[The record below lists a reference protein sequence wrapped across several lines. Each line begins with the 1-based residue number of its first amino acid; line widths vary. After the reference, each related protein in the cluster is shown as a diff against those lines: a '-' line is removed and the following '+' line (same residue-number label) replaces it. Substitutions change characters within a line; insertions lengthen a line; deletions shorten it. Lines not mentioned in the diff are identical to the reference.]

1 MNGYIDDNKPL
12 KLNIGFIG
20 LGKRGRDLLK
30 LLADMPDVSITALS
44 DLYEDR
50 LQEVFQ
56 LLSEKGS
63 PAPFCYKDY
72 RDVIG
77 HGEVQAIIIASSW
90 TSHSEIAMAAM
101 KAGKPVASEV
111 GGAASLEECWQ
122 LVRTYEAT
130 GTPCMM
136 LENCCYGREEMA
148 LLNMVRQGM
157 FGELIHCQ
165 GAYGHDLRE
174 EVAKG
179 VENRHYRVHN
189 YLHRNGDV
197 YPTHGLGP
205 AAKLLG
211 INRGNRFTKLSSMA
225 TKSRGI
231 RQWARKNMGD
241 DHPVAQ
247 TDMALGDIVTTM
259 IQCANGESILLT
271 HDTSLPRP
279 YSRGGRVQGTRG
291 IWMEDG
297 AVIHI
302 EDRSPAHE
310 WEKFETYIQEFEHPV
325 WADYLK
331 DGVRGGHGGM
341 DYLCLRAFIESV
353 RLNTEMPIDIY
364 DMAAWMAVTALSEQ
378 SIELGGSA
386 VAFPDFTNGRWIH
399 RPAANKTA
407 YAL

>member
-1 MNGYIDDNKPL
+1 MIGYNDSQEKIRL
-12 KLNIGFIG
+12 GFVG
-20 LGKRGRDLLK
+20 LGKRGKDLLR
-30 LLADMPDVSITALS
+30 LLSDMPDVEITAIS

-50 LQEVFQ
+50 LQEAARQVAETGK
-56 LLSEKGS
+56 SA
-63 PAPFCYKDY
+63 PACSTDFREVIARKD
-72 RDVIG
+72 VTA
-77 HGEVQAIIIASSW
+77 VIIASSW

-101 KAGKPVASEV
+101 RAGKPVASEV

-122 LVRTYEAT
+122 LVRTYEET
-130 GTPCMM
+130 GTPCML
-136 LENCCYGREEMA
+136 LENCCYGRDEMA
-148 LLNMVRQGM
+148 LLRMVREGI
-157 FGELIHCQ
+157 FGELLHCQ
-165 GAYGHDLRE
+165 GAYQHDLRE
-174 EVAKG
+174 EVAMG

-205 AAKLLG
+205 AAKMLN
-211 INRGNRFTKLSSMA
+211 INRGNRLTKLSSMS
-225 TKSRGI
+225 TKTRGI
-231 RQWARKNMGD
+231 TEWARRNLGAE
-241 DHPVAQ
+241 HPVTL

-279 YSRGGRVQGTRG
+279 YSRGGRVQGTKG

-302 EDRSPAHE
+302 EDRSPAHA
-310 WEKFETYIQEFEHPV
+310 WEPFESYLHEYEHPV

-341 DYLCLRAFIESV
+341 DYLCLRAFVESV
-353 RLNTEMPIDIY
+353 LKNTEMPIDVY

-378 SIELGGSA
+378 SIELGGTMLP
-386 VAFPDFTNGRWIH
+386 FPDFTNGKWMN
-399 RPAANKTA
+399 RPQGNSTA